1 MLKNILSILVLT
13 NVLSTSFSQ
22 TIATNFTTNDCEGIS
37 YDLFDELDNGKVVI
51 IAWVMP
57 CGACISS
64 SLTAYNIAESY
75 EAINPGR
82 ILYFLVDDYGDTDC
96 TVLTN
101 WGETNGIG
109 PNLNVFASGD
119 ISMADY
125 GTAGMPKVVVLGG
138 SEHIVYFNKNG
149 AAAGNVDDLEQ
160 AVLDALASDE
170 GTGLSGN
177 NVIASL
183 AISAILTTNGI
194 SVNYELPYSGSI
206 GYQIINAQGQIVNSI
221 SPKFESSGS
230 HENTIDMGIAS
241 RGIYYLRFVFENEVK
256 VIKFNL

>member
-75 EAINPGR
+75 
-82 ILYFLVDDYGDTDC
+82 
-96 TVLTN
+96 
-101 WGETNGIG
+101 
-109 PNLNVFASGD
+109 D

-206 GYQIINAQGQIVNSI
+206 SYQIINAQGQIVNSI

-230 HENTIDMGIAS
+230 HENTIDMGIVS
-241 RGIYYLRFVFENEVK
+241 QGIYFLRFMFDNEVK
-256 VIKFNL
+256 IIKFNL